1 MKILKQKALV
11 LNTGT
16 RLQQEKNPIVSQFVK
31 HVEDFLNQKLG
42 QKGLTLEDVLVF
54 LHEQKISDRIWQS
67 YPDKLNNLSIRYS
80 DDKKEEH
87 YLLAAKHYVAAA

>member
-1 MKILKQKALV
+1 MKILQNQALV

-16 RLQQEKNPIVSQFVK
+16 RQQQGKTPIASQFVQ
-31 HVEDFLNQKLG
+31 HVEDFLNQKLC
-42 QKGLTLEDVLVF
+42 QRNLTLEEVLLF
-54 LHEQKISDRIWQS
+54 LHEQKITDKIWQS

-87 YLLAAKHYVAAA
+87 YLLAAKHYVAA